1 MFYPMY
7 MTSRRPMR
15 IETVDQQ
22 YVLTDGVR
30 IVERHPA
37 GAATRAG
44 HAGGISAEGKLLL
57 NADLYSPPAQGAAP
71 PAMPSA
77 AARSL
82 AQTIQRLKL
91 DVAQHVPVHGR
102 VGTHD
107 EFMKMVSAKT
117 E

>member
-1 MFYPMY
+1 MPPSEFFSAI
-7 MTSRRPMR
+7 TAGGRCASRRS
-15 IETVDQQ
+15 IQQ

-30 IVERHPA
+30 IVELH
-37 GAATRAG
+37 
-44 HAGGISAEGKLLL
+44 
-57 NADLYSPPAQGAAP
+57 PAQGAAP

-82 AQTIQRLKL
+82 AQTIQRGSRMWR
-91 DVAQHVPVHGR
+91 QHVPVHGR